1 MKTSE
6 LRKLI
11 REEVRSV
18 LNEADLA
25 ATGDRDVKL
34 IISYLNSIGIK
45 PVYPRHFI
53 GYFNKKREI
62 NVELGEGNNK
72 PLTKEYEAL
81 KNDQANF
88 RQVLQKANVPNKPV
102 LVSTYQDKFG
112 SYSLNIVNTDIKG
125 NLEMAKRMKDS
136 QYFILK

>member
-1 MKTSE
+1 MEITE
-6 LRKLI
+6 FRKLI
-11 REEVRSV
+11 REEIRKV

-62 NVELGEGNNK
+62 NVELGEGGNK

-81 KNDQANF
+81 KKDQANF
-88 RQVLQKANVPNKPV
+88 RQVLQKANVPNEPV

-125 NLEMAKRMKDS
+125 NLEMAKRMKDP

>member
-1 MKTSE
+1 MKALE
-6 LRKLI
+6 FRKLI
-11 REEVRSV
+11 REEVRRV
-18 LNEADLA
+18 LFEADLA
-25 ATGDRDVKL
+25 VTADSDIKL

-53 GYFNKKREI
+53 GSFDTKREI
-62 NVELGEGNNK
+62 NVELGEGGNK
-72 PLTKEYEAL
+72 PFTKEYEAL

-88 RQVLQKANVPNKPV
+88 RQVLQKANVPNKSV

-112 SYSLNIVNTDIKG
+112 SYALNIVNTDVRG
-125 NLEMAKRMKDS
+125 NLEMVKRMKDP